1 MSNIP
6 ELDLEAANLAQI
18 IDAVLEKKI
27 AIAGS
32 EEAGQRVYADAE
44 REDAANSSDGA
55 LQPPDETH
63 SALNEEREHR
73 NAAGGSVDRIRE
85 DLASL
90 TAQRERLLKALE
102 AANRKAAIGELTSE
116 LKDLTST
123 IEDQLVRYAALMH
136 LTKGTPL
143 DLLSIESLYDRES
156 KQRAQKMVA
165 HIKQGWRQ
173 GS

>member
-18 IDAVLEKKI
+18 IDAVLEKKT

-32 EEAGQRVYADAE
+32 EEAVQRAYADSQ

-55 LQPPDETH
+55 LQPLDQAH
-63 SALNEEREHR
+63 KQREHS
-73 NAAGGSVDRIRE
+73 NSAGGSVERIRE

-123 IEDQLVRYAALMH
+123 IENQLVRYAALMH

-143 DLLSIESLYDRES
+143 DLLSIESLYGRES
-156 KQRAQKMVA
+156 KKLAQKMVA
-165 HIKQGWRQ
+165 EIEQGWRQ
-173 GS
+173 G